1 MQPLVVE
8 PVAVVLQDQR
18 RLVVRQ
24 RLRADVDL
32 LRVHVRVR
40 RVVDELGDG
49 AEGPLVA
56 RRVGVQELGV
66 RRRVLDPRRAVQRDA
81 LPLRRR
87 GGALR
92 LAAAA
97 VAGVLV
103 LVAALVALR
112 RAVKG
117 LRRVHVHL
125 LLLDLRLAAARA
137 AVRRR
142 GVHGLRG
149 RSRRRGR
156 GRSLRR
162 IRSLSRSR
170 RRPVLLL
177 DQVPA
182 TAQHVPRASRGERLG
197 FLAPVAGSLRLHH
210 HPELQVLR
218 GRPAC
223 RGVRV
228 HARATVAVRGHCCV
242 QPSRACCEFA
252 GAKSWQCAHR
262 RGPCFTGAA
271 PHCRLA
277 QRQWQPAPR
286 YRRPRCG

>member
-49 AEGPLVA
+49 AEGPLMA

-66 RRRVLDPRRAVQRDA
+66 CRRVLDPRRAVQRDA

-125 LLLDLRLAAARA
+125 LLLDLRLAAA
-137 AVRRR
+137 
-142 GVHGLRG
+142 H
-149 RSRRRGR
+149 
-156 GRSLRR
+156 SLRR

-228 HARATVAVRGHCCV
+228 HTRATVAVRGHCCV
-242 QPSRACCEFA
+242 QPSRACCEFCRR
-252 GAKSWQCAHR
+252 KSWQCAHR
-262 RGPCFTGAA
+262 RGPSPG
-271 PHCRLA
+271 
-277 QRQWQPAPR
+277 
-286 YRRPRCG
+286 RRRTAG

>member
-1 MQPLVVE
+1 MAVFGEDQRVLAEPHRAALEAVAVAPDGALEALGLVVVAEGEELVQPLVVE

-49 AEGPLVA
+49 AEGPLMA

-66 RRRVLDPRRAVQRDA
+66 CRRVLDPRRAVQRDA

-125 LLLDLRLAAARA
+125 LLLDLRLAAAHA

-142 GVHGLRG
+142 VHGLRG

-162 IRSLSRSR
+162 IRSLSRTR

-182 TAQHVPRASRGERLG
+182 TAQHADGQLEQPERECRREVKPRGI
-197 FLAPVAGSLRLHH
+197 P
-210 HPELQVLR
+210 
-218 GRPAC
+218 
-223 RGVRV
+223 
-228 HARATVAVRGHCCV
+228 
-242 QPSRACCEFA
+242 
-252 GAKSWQCAHR
+252 
-262 RGPCFTGAA
+262 
-271 PHCRLA
+271 
-277 QRQWQPAPR
+277 
-286 YRRPRCG
+286 

>member
-49 AEGPLVA
+49 AEGPLMA

-66 RRRVLDPRRAVQRDA
+66 CRRVLDPRRAVQRDA

-97 VAGVLV
+97 AVAAVIV

-125 LLLDLRLAAARA
+125 LLLDLRLAAA
-137 AVRRR
+137 
-142 GVHGLRG
+142 H
-149 RSRRRGR
+149 
-156 GRSLRR
+156 SLRR

-228 HARATVAVRGHCCV
+228 HTRATVAVRGHCCV